1 VAVNNLKD
9 FNGVKKASVLLM
21 SLGASASAEIFKHL
35 DEQDIETLTSEIV
48 RIRQVDDE
56 TRNAIISE
64 FEQAVTSEGPSAG
77 GKDFAVQVLEQA
89 LGQEK
94 AGELINRVA
103 AAPVKTRVFQSLW
116 DMDPD
121 SAAGLLSGEHPQ
133 IIALVLANLPSEKAA
148 EIISRLEQDQQVEVA
163 FRICGMESVDPSVI
177 AHIEEGIRA
186 RLVRAEVQAQ
196 VSAGPDALVEILNN
210 ADRSTERL
218 VLDALNTREP
228 EVGQRVRKLMF
239 VFEDIVKLTDRSVQL
254 VLREIDQE
262 DLRYSLKG
270 CDETVSELIFKNMS
284 ERAAETVKEDL
295 ELLEKPKTADVE
307 AAQQRIAAV
316 IRNLIRSGDAAIAEV
331 EDESADDSQPQEQE
345 VEQDN
350 QG

>member
-1 VAVNNLKD
+1 MAVRDLRE

-21 SLGASASAEIFKHL
+21 TLGASASAEVFKHL
-35 DEQDIETLTSEIV
+35 DEQDIEMLTSEIV
-48 RIRQVDDE
+48 GIRQIDQE
-56 TRNAIISE
+56 TRDAVMGE
-64 FEQAVTSEGPSAG
+64 FEQALTVESPSTG

-94 AGELINRVA
+94 AGQLIQKA
-103 AAPVKTRVFQSLW
+103 ATTPVKTRPFQSLW
-116 DMDPD
+116 EMTPD
-121 SAAGLLSGEHPQ
+121 SAAELLGGEHPQ

-148 EIISRLEQDQQVEVA
+148 GIISNLEQDQQVDVA
-163 FRICGMESVDPSVI
+163 FRICRMESVDPRVI
-177 AHIEEGIRA
+177 AHIEEGIRS
-186 RLVRAEVQAQ
+186 RLIRTEGQAQ
-196 VSAGPDALVEILNN
+196 VSSGPDALVEILNN

-228 EVGQRVRKLMF
+228 EVGQQVRKLMF
-239 VFEDIVKLTDRSVQL
+239 VFEDIVRLTDRSVQL
-254 VLREIDQE
+254 VLREVDQE
-262 DLRYSLKG
+262 DLRHSLKA

-284 ERAAETVKEDL
+284 ERAAQTLKEDL

-316 IRNLIRSGDAAIAEV
+316 IRNLIRSGDAAIAEP
-331 EDESADDSQPQEQE
+331 ADPDGSGQPEEQQ

-350 QG
+350 KG